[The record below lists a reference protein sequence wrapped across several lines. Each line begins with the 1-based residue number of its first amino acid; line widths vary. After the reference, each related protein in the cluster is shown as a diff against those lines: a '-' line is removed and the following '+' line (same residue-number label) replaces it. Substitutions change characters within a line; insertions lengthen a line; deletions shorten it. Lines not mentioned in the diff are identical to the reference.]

1 MNDVQNAFQNAHGT
15 DQRTRTEPSYVR
27 AGAHEPLPSYEEPTS
42 SRSDAQMPGLLDH
55 HLGVIIATVRPD
67 WRLEDIRKA
76 IASDDRPWRTV
87 VAASIRGALLDGP
100 DTIRH
105 PNGLRY
111 VNPTSTDT
119 TPPLPTV
126 DEALN
131 PQLCRHEFRAGACPL
146 CRRGVA

>member
-1 MNDVQNAFQNAHGT
+1 VTDSQRIPGGIQTEQVPESAFNTASQPASHI
-15 DQRTRTEPSYVR
+15 
-27 AGAHEPLPSYEEPTS
+27 PTS
-42 SRSDAQMPGLLDH
+42 SRSVALAATRTNDDL
-55 HLGVIIATVRPD
+55 ATVILSLRTD
-67 WRLEDIRKA
+67 WKFSEILRA
-76 IASDDRPWRTV
+76 IDADDRPWRTV

-111 VNPTSTDT
+111 VNPTGTDT

-131 PQLCRHEFRAGACPL
+131 PQLCHHDFRAGACPL
-146 CRRGVA
+146 CRRAGAA